1 MVFSYNFDMRLRSI
15 SSGHTPSGIK
25 NDYLDDR
32 LSAQRILSFMSL
44 LIPLGLFLLYL
55 ITPHASDSGS
65 SLIVINISAVV
76 IIIAAV
82 RFFLNWTKPR
92 DDKYQLSCALLD
104 FFAAAAILIAYALS
118 YGVPISIALK
128 SPTANIFFIY
138 LTSRIVLFNGRIVIQ
153 TGCMAIGTW
162 AALVGL
168 AMLEP
173 QYAGR
178 TSSYIEYLTSFKV
191 LLGAEIER
199 LFQFSIITAILYTYI
214 HFARYDGPTGFLRR
228 SYFLNSVLKF
238 LSQGKRKFSGKTY
251 ALIEFRAMD
260 ISDSDNTYD
269 RLFKTI
275 PEIASF
281 QGFAFKKMGRLSRQS
296 AAAWIEYS
304 GHEKDFLQ
312 IIQNMHQELSD
323 RGISALGT
331 KMPPFVI
338 GGTILDPNSS
348 SHGQLSQ
355 TDMAIQEALKENK
368 TALIFDKSLQSK
380 LLFKQNVEQA
390 IKQGLETNLIS
401 VAYQPIIDLMTD
413 KPVGFESLVR
423 LTTKTGEKI
432 PPDVFIPIA
441 ESSGLIDD
449 ITDYLCDCIAR
460 EAGEIRDMFLG
471 SDINPYININISPIQ
486 LKDISRITSAL
497 NRAHDSGLKI
507 NAEIT
512 ESTILNEHSTDE
524 QIEALKRAGFSIAID
539 DFGTGYS
546 SIQRLNKLDSMALKI
561 DQSFVRNIEDRE
573 AYSFLDAIVNL
584 AHTTSNLVIVEG
596 VETLQE
602 KLLLMK
608 MGVRYCQGYFYGKPI
623 DVYDLEN
630 YLTQKY
636 DISRPIQRRAGHISS
651 F

>member
-1 MVFSYNFDMRLRSI
+1 MYLRSI
-15 SSGHTPSGIK
+15 SSGNTISNIK
-25 NDYLDDR
+25 NDYLNDR

-44 LIPLGLFLLYL
+44 VIPLGLFVLYL

-65 SLIVINISAVV
+65 GLILINISAVV
-76 IIIAAV
+76 IIIAAF

-92 DDKYQLSCALLD
+92 DDKYQLSCAFLD
-104 FFAAAAILIAYALS
+104 FLATAAILVGYALS
-118 YGVPISIALK
+118 YDIPISIALK

-153 TGCMAIGTW
+153 TGAMAIGTW
-162 AALVGL
+162 IALVGMS
-168 AMLEP
+168 MLEP

-178 TSSYIEYLTSFKV
+178 TTSYVEYLTSFKI

-199 LFQFSIITAILYTYI
+199 LFQFGIITAILYTYI
-214 HFARYDGPTGFLRR
+214 HFARHDSPTGFLRR
-228 SYFLNSVLKF
+228 SYFLNSILKF
-238 LSQGKRKFSGKTY
+238 LSQAKSKFLVKKY
-251 ALIEFRAMD
+251 ALIEFRAID
-260 ISDSDNTYD
+260 ILDSDNTYD
-269 RLFKTI
+269 RLFKAI
-275 PEIASF
+275 PELPNF
-281 QGFAFKKMGRLSRQS
+281 QGFKFKKMGRLSRQS

-304 GHEKDFLQ
+304 GNKKDLLQ
-312 IIQNMHQELSD
+312 IVQNIHQELSD
-323 RGISALGT
+323 SVVSVLGT
-331 KMPPFVI
+331 KMPLFVI
-338 GGTILDPNSS
+338 GATILDPHSNY
-348 SHGQLSQ
+348 HGQLSH
-355 TDMAIQEALKENK
+355 TDTAIQEALKEGK
-368 TALIFDKSLQSK
+368 KVLIFDDALQNK

-423 LTTKTGEKI
+423 LTTKAGDNI

-441 ESSGLIDD
+441 EASGLIDD
-449 ITDYLCDCIAR
+449 ITDHLCDCIAR
-460 EAGEIRDMFLG
+460 EASEIRDMFLG

-486 LKDISRITSAL
+486 LKDITRVTSAL
-497 NRAHDSGLKI
+497 KRAHDSGLKI

-524 QIEALKRAGFSIAID
+524 QIQALKDAGFSVAID

-584 AHTTSNLVIVEG
+584 AHTTSNLVIIEG

-608 MGVRYCQGYFYGKPI
+608 MGVRYCQGYFYGKPM
-623 DVYDLEN
+623 DVYDLEG

-636 DISRPIQRRAGHISS
+636 DISRPIQTRAGHIAL